1 MLYVVGA
8 RLCVRVH
15 TVKLKGELIV
25 AKDHRQGVIM
35 SLRNRQ
41 VKVIE
46 SAVAATDRMD
56 REVIDARLVESAVSH
71 PIGKVVRANR
81 CREGVQDM
89 IDRMYP
95 EV

>member
-1 MLYVVGA
+1 MAKRVLECVVSG
-8 RLCVRVH
+8 
-15 TVKLKGELIV
+15 
-25 AKDHRQGVIM
+25 
-35 SLRNRQ
+35 LRHRQ

-46 SAVAATDRMD
+46 GAVAATDRMD